1 MKNTAFFGLPVFLLV
16 IGFAVTGCET
26 PTSEVPDQWTDV
38 TALNQADGTWKGSYR
53 ETTSDEGLT
62 VTNDF
67 ENTITI
73 DADEKTLSETIK
85 VTTTFS
91 GEGIDDLWDDIKAAI
106 RQGVSIPVD
115 FNDKDHSVTMTE
127 AGTIPIEDSDM
138 AGVQINQYGT
148 KLKIFIED
156 IDSDTYS
163 EMILTK
169 Q

>member
-73 DADEKTLSETIK
+73 NADEKTLSETIK

-106 RQGVSIPVD
+106 RQRVKGVSIPVY
-115 FNDKDHSVTMTE
+115 FNDKDHSITMTE

-148 KLKIFIED
+148 KLKILMED
-156 IDSDTYS
+156 IDS